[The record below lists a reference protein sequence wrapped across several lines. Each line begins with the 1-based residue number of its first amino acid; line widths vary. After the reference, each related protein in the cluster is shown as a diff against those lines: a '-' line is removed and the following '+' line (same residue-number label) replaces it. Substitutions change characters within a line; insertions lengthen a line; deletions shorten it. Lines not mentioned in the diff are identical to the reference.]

1 MIHDSFIGVVL
12 PYAAFF
18 GTPRCRGADHCSR
31 SPERYCRSPAREST
45 MVKSMFSAHSD
56 DDLAGMGVA
65 VRSEGNGHDVK
76 YMEVVRRAE

>member
-1 MIHDSFIGVVL
+1 
-12 PYAAFF
+12 
-18 GTPRCRGADHCSR
+18 
-31 SPERYCRSPAREST
+31 